1 MKLADRIAVV
11 TGAAKGM
18 GRDICLTLAREG
30 ANLAIAAREPAPL
43 EALAREITALGRRAL
58 VVPTDVTDE
67 PAVERLMAR
76 ARETFGRID
85 ILINAA
91 GVTGPIETPVW
102 EIKAD
107 DFDQVIAV
115 NLRGTF
121 LPTKH
126 VLPGMIEQ
134 RYGKIVNISG
144 TSGLRGYKYRAAY
157 SSSKWALRG
166 FTRTVALEAGPH
178 NINVNAL
185 HPGIV
190 GGDRMAKLCREKAK
204 KRGWTPE
211 RVYQE
216 YVDEMA
222 LRRVTVA
229 QDIANAVLFL
239 VSDDSRQH
247 DGAIG
252 HGRRRLGR
260 LTPPGGPMNTV
271 ESPARLVRV
280 ARRRHPL
287 ARRLRPGP
295 AAAGRPLRRRA
306 RWISSRPRRSSAP
319 SVTRGRSPRAAR
331 SAWGPSSSRWIP
343 RRSRRCGSTPPT
355 RSSRS
360 PRA

>member
-1 MKLADRIAVV
+1 MKLADRIAIV

-30 ANLAIAAREPAPL
+30 AHLTLAAREPAPL
-43 EALAREITALGRRAL
+43 ETLAREVEATGRRAL
-58 VVPTDVTDE
+58 VLPTDVTDE
-67 PAVERLMAR
+67 PAVEHMVAR
-76 ARETFGRID
+76 TLETFGRVD
-85 ILINAA
+85 ILVNAA

-126 VLPGMIEQ
+126 VLPTMIQQ
-134 RYGKIVNISG
+134 RSGKIVNISG
-144 TSGLRGYKYRAAY
+144 TSGLRGYKNRAAY

-166 FTRTVALEAGPH
+166 FTRTVALEAGPY

-190 GGDRMAKLCREKAK
+190 GGDRMDKLCREKAR

-216 YVDEMA
+216 YVEEMA
-222 LRRVTVA
+222 LRRVTIA

-239 VSDDSRQH
+239 VSD
-247 DGAIG
+247 
-252 HGRRRLGR
+252 
-260 LTPPGGPMNTV
+260 
-271 ESPARLVRV
+271 ESSNMT
-280 ARRRHPL
+280 
-287 ARRLRPGP
+287 GQ
-295 AAAGRPLRRRA
+295 
-306 RWISSRPRRSSAP
+306 
-319 SVTRGRSPRAAR
+319 SVTVDGG
-331 SAWGPSSSRWIP
+331 WDV
-343 RRSRRCGSTPPT
+343 
-355 RSSRS
+355 
-360 PRA
+360 

>member
-1 MKLADRIAVV
+1 
-11 TGAAKGM
+11 
-18 GRDICLTLAREG
+18 
-30 ANLAIAAREPAPL
+30 
-43 EALAREITALGRRAL
+43 
-58 VVPTDVTDE
+58 VTDE
-67 PAVERLMAR
+67 PAVERLVAR

-85 ILINAA
+85 ILVNAA
-91 GVTGPIETPVW
+91 GITGPIETPVW

-126 VLPGMIEQ
+126 VLPGMIQQ

-166 FTRTVALEAGPH
+166 FTRTVALEAGPY

-190 GGDRMAKLCREKAK
+190 GGDRMDKLCREKAK

-211 RVYQE
+211 QVYQE

-222 LRRVTVA
+222 LRRVTIA

-239 VSDDSRQH
+239 VSDDSSNMTGQ
-247 DGAIG
+247 
-252 HGRRRLGR
+252 
-260 LTPPGGPMNTV
+260 
-271 ESPARLVRV
+271 
-280 ARRRHPL
+280 
-287 ARRLRPGP
+287 
-295 AAAGRPLRRRA
+295 
-306 RWISSRPRRSSAP
+306 
-319 SVTRGRSPRAAR
+319 SVTVDGG
-331 SAWGPSSSRWIP
+331 WDV
-343 RRSRRCGSTPPT
+343 
-355 RSSRS
+355 
-360 PRA
+360 

>member
-1 MKLADRIAVV
+1 
-11 TGAAKGM
+11 M

-30 ANLAIAAREPAPL
+30 ANLAIAAREAAPL
-43 EALAREITALGRRAL
+43 EALGREIAALGRKVV

-67 PAVERLMAR
+67 AAVERLVTSAH
-76 ARETFGRID
+76 AALGRID
-85 ILINAA
+85 ILVNAA

-126 VLPGMIEQ
+126 VLPGMIKQ

-166 FTRTVALEAGPH
+166 FTRTVALEAGPY

-190 GGDRMAKLCREKAK
+190 GGERMDKLCREKAK

-211 RVYQE
+211 QVYQE

-222 LRRVTVA
+222 LRRVTIA

-239 VSDDSRQH
+239 VSDDSSNMTGQ
-247 DGAIG
+247 
-252 HGRRRLGR
+252 
-260 LTPPGGPMNTV
+260 
-271 ESPARLVRV
+271 
-280 ARRRHPL
+280 
-287 ARRLRPGP
+287 
-295 AAAGRPLRRRA
+295 
-306 RWISSRPRRSSAP
+306 
-319 SVTRGRSPRAAR
+319 SVTVDGG
-331 SAWGPSSSRWIP
+331 WDV
-343 RRSRRCGSTPPT
+343 
-355 RSSRS
+355 
-360 PRA
+360 

>member
-1 MKLADRIAVV
+1 MKLADRHAVV

-30 ANLAIAAREPAPL
+30 ANLAIAAREAAPL
-43 EALAREITALGRRAL
+43 EALGREIAALGRKVV

-67 PAVERLMAR
+67 AAVERLVTSAH
-76 ARETFGRID
+76 AALGRID
-85 ILINAA
+85 ILVNAA

-126 VLPGMIEQ
+126 VLPGMIKQ

-166 FTRTVALEAGPH
+166 FTRTVALEAGPY

-190 GGDRMAKLCREKAK
+190 GGERMDKLCREKAK

-211 RVYQE
+211 QVYQE

-222 LRRVTVA
+222 LRRVTIA

-239 VSDDSRQH
+239 VSDDSSNMTGQ
-247 DGAIG
+247 
-252 HGRRRLGR
+252 
-260 LTPPGGPMNTV
+260 
-271 ESPARLVRV
+271 
-280 ARRRHPL
+280 
-287 ARRLRPGP
+287 
-295 AAAGRPLRRRA
+295 
-306 RWISSRPRRSSAP
+306 
-319 SVTRGRSPRAAR
+319 SVTVDGG
-331 SAWGPSSSRWIP
+331 WDV
-343 RRSRRCGSTPPT
+343 
-355 RSSRS
+355 
-360 PRA
+360 

>member
-1 MKLADRIAVV
+1 MKLADRIAIV

-30 ANLAIAAREPAPL
+30 AHLTLAARGSGPL
-43 EALAREITALGRRAL
+43 DALAREVESLGRRAL
-58 VVPTDVTDE
+58 VAPTDVTDE
-67 PAVERLMAR
+67 PAVQRMVACAR
-76 ARETFGRID
+76 DTFGRID
-85 ILINAA
+85 ILVNAA
-91 GVTGPIETPVW
+91 GVTGPVETPVW

-107 DFDQVIAV
+107 DFDHVIAV

-126 VLPGMIEQ
+126 VLPTMIEQ

-166 FTRTVALEAGPH
+166 FTRTVALEVGLH

-190 GGDRMAKLCREKAK
+190 GGDRMDKLCREKAK

-222 LRRVTVA
+222 LRRVTIA

-239 VSDDSRQH
+239 VSDDASNMTGQ
-247 DGAIG
+247 
-252 HGRRRLGR
+252 
-260 LTPPGGPMNTV
+260 
-271 ESPARLVRV
+271 
-280 ARRRHPL
+280 
-287 ARRLRPGP
+287 
-295 AAAGRPLRRRA
+295 
-306 RWISSRPRRSSAP
+306 
-319 SVTRGRSPRAAR
+319 SVTVDGG
-331 SAWGPSSSRWIP
+331 WDV
-343 RRSRRCGSTPPT
+343 
-355 RSSRS
+355 
-360 PRA
+360 

>member
-30 ANLAIAAREPAPL
+30 ANLAIAARESAPL
-43 EALAREITALGRRAL
+43 DALGGEITALGRKAV

-67 PAVERLMAR
+67 AAVERLVTR
-76 ARETFGRID
+76 AREAFGRID
-85 ILINAA
+85 ILVNAA

-126 VLPGMIEQ
+126 VLPTMIKQ

-166 FTRTVALEAGPH
+166 FTRTVALEAGPY

-190 GGDRMAKLCREKAK
+190 GGDRMDKLCREKAK

-211 RVYQE
+211 QVYQE
-216 YVDEMA
+216 YVNEMA
-222 LRRVTVA
+222 LRRVTIA

-239 VSDDSRQH
+239 VSDDSSNMTGQ
-247 DGAIG
+247 
-252 HGRRRLGR
+252 
-260 LTPPGGPMNTV
+260 
-271 ESPARLVRV
+271 
-280 ARRRHPL
+280 
-287 ARRLRPGP
+287 
-295 AAAGRPLRRRA
+295 
-306 RWISSRPRRSSAP
+306 
-319 SVTRGRSPRAAR
+319 SVTVDGG
-331 SAWGPSSSRWIP
+331 WDV
-343 RRSRRCGSTPPT
+343 
-355 RSSRS
+355 
-360 PRA
+360 